1 MRKNGS
7 RLISVKQYRATDL
20 FIFAVILVIFDLLM
34 HFAPMLFSGQIV
46 FSFCLTVP
54 ITLLIMIRWGWC
66 SVFFAIGDALLLTI
80 INNPSVWQSY
90 LCYGV
95 GNASLMLLL
104 VVVKFAGKK
113 KIASKW
119 YFTTLFFVC
128 GWVVQNL
135 TISVMNAICGFSF
148 VSYLASN
155 FGFGITG
162 ALSMAM
168 GLVITLVLRRLDGMY
183 EDQMEYLKRLKGERD
198 EKQRLAERGEDVL
211 EYDEEDFEILKK
223 DNDLY

>member
-7 RLISVKQYRATDL
+7 KLISVKQYRVTDL
-20 FIFAVILVIFDLLM
+20 VIFAVILIIFDLLA
-34 HFAPMLFSGQIV
+34 HYAAMLFAGEV
-46 FSFCLTVP
+46 VYSFCLTVP
-54 ITLLIMIRWGWC
+54 ITLLIMMRWGWY
-66 SVFFAIGDALLLTI
+66 SVFFAVGDALVLTV

-104 VVVKFAGKK
+104 VAVKLAGKK
-113 KIASKW
+113 RIASAW
-119 YFTTLFFVC
+119 YFTSLFVLC

-135 TISVMNAICGFSF
+135 TITIMNAVCGYSF
-148 VSYLASN
+148 VSCLGSN

-162 ALSMAM
+162 ALSLAM
-168 GLVITLVLRRLDGMY
+168 GLVITLVLRKLDGMY
-183 EDQMEYLKRLKGERD
+183 EDQLEYLKRLKGERE
-198 EKQRLAERGEDVL
+198 EKQRLAERGEDML
-211 EYDEEDFEILKK
+211 DLDEESFAILNK

>member
-7 RLISVKQYRATDL
+7 RLISVQQYKATDL
-20 FIFAVILVIFDLLM
+20 FIFAVIVIIFDLLV
-34 HFAPMLFSGQIV
+34 HYTPMLFTGEIV

-54 ITLLIMIRWGWC
+54 ITLLVMMRWGWC
-66 SVFFAIGDALLLTI
+66 SVFFAVGDALFLTVV
-80 INNPSVWQSY
+80 NNPSVWQSY

-104 VVVKFAGKK
+104 IVVKLAGKK
-113 KIASKW
+113 RIASKW
-119 YFTTLFFVC
+119 YFTTLFVLC

-135 TISVMNAICGFSF
+135 TITVINAICGFSF
-148 VSYLASN
+148 VPCLASN

-162 ALSMAM
+162 LLSLGM
-168 GLVITLVLRRLDGMY
+168 GLVITLVLRKLDGMY
-183 EDQMEYLKRLKGERD
+183 EDQIEFLKRLKGERE
-198 EKQRLAERGEDVL
+198 EKQRMAEREDVL
-211 EYDEEDFEILKK
+211 EFDPESFDILNR

>member
-7 RLISVKQYRATDL
+7 RLISVKQYRTTDL
-20 FIFAVILVIFDLLM
+20 VIFAAIIIIFDLLA
-34 HFAPMLFSGQIV
+34 HYAPMLFSGEIIY
-46 FSFCLTVP
+46 SFCLTIP

-66 SVFFAIGDALLLTI
+66 SVFFAIGDALLLTV

-95 GNASLMLLL
+95 GNASIMLLL
-104 VVVKFAGKK
+104 ILIKLVGKK
-113 KIASKW
+113 KITSTW
-119 YFTTLFFVC
+119 YFTSLFVIC

-135 TISVMNAICGFSF
+135 TITVMNAICGYSF
-148 VSYLASN
+148 VSYLGSN

-162 ALSMAM
+162 VLSLAM
-168 GLVITLVLRRLDGMY
+168 GLVITLVLRRLDGML

-198 EKQRLAERGEDVL
+198 EKRRLAERGEDVL
-211 EYDEEDFEILKK
+211 EFDEESFAILNK

>member
-7 RLISVKQYRATDL
+7 RLISLKQYRATDL
-20 FIFAVILVIFDLLM
+20 VIFAVILIIFDLLA
-34 HFAPMLFSGQIV
+34 HFAPMLFTSEVI

-54 ITLLIMIRWGWC
+54 ITLLVMIRWGWC
-66 SVFFAIGDALLLTI
+66 SVFFAIGDGLLLTV

-104 VVVKFAGKK
+104 LFVKFVGKK
-113 KIASKW
+113 RIASTW
-119 YFTTLFFVC
+119 YFTSLFVVC
-128 GWVVQNL
+128 GWIVQNL
-135 TISVMNAICGFSF
+135 SITVMNVICGYSF
-148 VSYLASN
+148 VSYLGSN

-162 ALSMAM
+162 VLSLVM
-168 GLVITLVLRRLDGMY
+168 GLVIVLVLRRLDGMF
-183 EDQMEYLKRLKGERD
+183 EDQIEYLKRLKGER
-198 EKQRLAERGEDVL
+198 EERQRLAARGEDGL
-211 EYDEEDFEILKK
+211 ELDEESLAILNK

>member
-7 RLISVKQYRATDL
+7 RLISVKQYRAADL
-20 FIFAVILVIFDLLM
+20 AIFAVIVIIFDLLA
-34 HFAPMLFSGQIV
+34 HYAPMLFSAEIIY
-46 FSFCLTVP
+46 SFCLTVP

-66 SVFFAIGDALLLTI
+66 SVFFAVGDALLLTV
-80 INNPSVWQSY
+80 INNPSAWQSY

-104 VVVKFAGKK
+104 IVVKQVGKK
-113 KIASKW
+113 RIASKW
-119 YFTTLFFVC
+119 YFTLLFVLC
-128 GWVVQNL
+128 GWVLQNI
-135 TISVMNAICGFSF
+135 TITVMNAICGFSF
-148 VSYLASN
+148 VSYLALN

-162 ALSMAM
+162 LLSLAM

-183 EDQMEYLKRLKGERD
+183 EDQIEYLQRLNGERE
-198 EKQRLAERGEDVL
+198 EKQRLAERGEDCL
-211 EYDEEDFEILKK
+211 DLDEESLAILHR

>member
-20 FIFAVILVIFDLLM
+20 FIFALILIIFDLLV
-34 HFAPMLFSGQIV
+34 HYTPMLFSGEAI

-66 SVFFAIGDALLLTI
+66 SVFFAVGDAVLLTV
-80 INNPSVWQSY
+80 INNPSMWQSY

-104 VVVKFAGKK
+104 LATKFIGKK
-113 KIASKW
+113 RITSKW
-119 YFTTLFFVC
+119 YFTALFFIC
-128 GWVVQNL
+128 GWVVQNM

-148 VSYLASN
+148 VSCLGLN

-162 ALSMAM
+162 ALSLAM
-168 GLVITLVLRRLDGMY
+168 GLVITMVMRRLDGMY
-183 EDQMEYLKRLKGERD
+183 EDQIEYLKRIKGERE
-198 EKQRLAERGEDVL
+198 EKKRLAERGEDAI
-211 EYDEEDFEILKK
+211 EIDEESLAILNK

>member
-7 RLISVKQYRATDL
+7 RLISVKQYKTTDL
-20 FIFAVILVIFDLLM
+20 VIFAVILIIFDLLA
-34 HFAPMLFSGQIV
+34 HYASILFSGNVIY
-46 FSFCLTVP
+46 SFCLTVP

-66 SVFFAIGDALLLTI
+66 SVFFAVGDALLLTI
-80 INNPSVWQSY
+80 VNNPAIWQSY

-104 VVVKFAGKK
+104 IAVKLVGKK
-113 KIASKW
+113 RIASKW
-119 YFTTLFFVC
+119 YFTSLFFVS
-128 GWVVQNL
+128 GWVLQNL
-135 TISVMNAICGFSF
+135 TITIMNAICGFPF
-148 VSYLASN
+148 VAYLSLN

-162 ALSMAM
+162 VLSLAM
-168 GLVITLVLRRLDGMY
+168 GLVITLVLRKLDGMY
-183 EDQMEYLKRLKGERD
+183 EDQIEYLKRLKGERE

-211 EYDEEDFEILKK
+211 EFDEEDFAILNK

>member
-7 RLISVKQYRATDL
+7 RLISIGQYRTTDL
-20 FIFAVILVIFDLLM
+20 TIFAVILIIFDLLA
-34 HFAPMLFSGQIV
+34 HYAAVLFSGGVI

-66 SVFFAIGDALLLTI
+66 SVFFAVGDALLLTV
-80 INNPSVWQSY
+80 INNPAVWQSY

-104 VVVKFAGKK
+104 LAVKFIGKK
-113 KIASKW
+113 RIVSTW
-119 YFTTLFFVC
+119 YFSALFVTC
-128 GWVVQNL
+128 GWGLQNL
-135 TISVMNAICGFSF
+135 TLTVMNTICGYSF
-148 VSYLASN
+148 ASSASSN

-162 ALSMAM
+162 VLSLAM
-168 GLVITLVLRRLDGMY
+168 GVVITAVLRKLDGMY
-183 EDQMEYLKRLKGERD
+183 EDQIEYLKRLKGERE
-198 EKQRLAERGEDVL
+198 EKQRLAERGEDPL
-211 EYDEEDFEILKK
+211 ELDEESFEILNK

>member
-20 FIFAVILVIFDLLM
+20 AIFAAIVFIFDLLS
-34 HFAPMLFSGQIV
+34 HYAPMLFTKEVIY
-46 FSFCLTVP
+46 SFCLTVP
-54 ITLLIMIRWGWC
+54 ITLVVMIRWGWY

-95 GNASLMLLL
+95 GNASLMLMLL
-104 VVVKFAGKK
+104 AVKFIGKK
-113 KIASKW
+113 RIASKW
-119 YFTTLFFVC
+119 YFTLLFVLC
-128 GWVVQNL
+128 GWVLQNL
-135 TISVMNAICGFSF
+135 TITVMNAICGFSF

-162 ALSMAM
+162 VLSLAM

-183 EDQMEYLKRLKGERD
+183 EDQIEYLKRLKGER
-198 EKQRLAERGEDVL
+198 EEMRRRAERGEDEL
-211 EYDEEDFEILKK
+211 DLDEESLSILKK

>member
-7 RLISVKQYRATDL
+7 RLISVKQYRTTDL
-20 FIFAVILVIFDLLM
+20 FIFAVIVVIFDLLM
-34 HFAPMLFSGQIV
+34 HYTPTLFSGEII

-66 SVFFAIGDALLLTI
+66 SVFFAIGDALLLTVL
-80 INNPSVWQSY
+80 NNPSVWQSY

-104 VVVKFAGKK
+104 IAAKYIGKK
-113 KIASKW
+113 KITSTW
-119 YFTTLFFVC
+119 YFTALFFVC
-128 GWVVQNL
+128 GWVLQNL
-135 TISVMNAICGFSF
+135 TISVMNAVCGLPF

-162 ALSMAM
+162 LLSLAM
-168 GLVITLVLRRLDGMY
+168 GLVITLVMRKLDGMY
-183 EDQMEYLKRLKGERD
+183 EDQIEYLKRLKGERE

-211 EYDEEDFEILKK
+211 EFDEESFDILNK

>member
-7 RLISVKQYRATDL
+7 RLISVKQYKSTDL
-20 FIFAVILVIFDLLM
+20 FIFAIIVIIYDLLA
-34 HFAPMLFSGQIV
+34 HYAPLLFTDEIA

-66 SVFFAIGDALLLTI
+66 SVFFAVGDGLLLTL
-80 INNPSVWQSY
+80 INNTSSWQSY

-95 GNASLMLLL
+95 GNAALMLLL
-104 VVVKFAGKK
+104 IPVKLLGKK

-119 YFTTLFFVC
+119 YFTSLFVIC
-128 GWVVQNL
+128 GWAVQNL
-135 TISVMNAICGFSF
+135 AISVMNAICGLPF

-162 ALSMAM
+162 VLSLAM
-168 GLVITLVLRRLDGMY
+168 GLAITLVLRRLDGMY
-183 EDQMEYLKRLKGERD
+183 EDQLEYLKRLKGER
-198 EKQRLAERGEDVL
+198 EERQRLAERGEDPVEL
-211 EYDEEDFEILKK
+211 DEESLSILNK